1 LTFSANNLIYE
12 SRRDLFEVAE
22 FDVKGESIDEER
34 NQEGCEAGE
43 EEGCSEEEEVAAAC

>member
-1 LTFSANNLIYE
+1 LTFFSNNLIYE
-12 SRRDLFEVAE
+12 SRRDPHGVAQ

-43 EEGCSEEEEVAAAC
+43 EEGSCEEEEVADAS